1 MNCRVVVDSDAKR
14 GFMNMSYQLKRI
26 GLLLALLALGA
37 CSLFSDDESEQPAE
51 LQRFDQEIDLRQ
63 VWSESIG
70 DGQGRHY
77 NRLAPAIDGSMI
89 FAASADGTVVALDKV
104 SGDVRWRQRTGEE
117 ITGGVGAAGGIV
129 VFGTRDAQV
138 IALSQTDGERLWATA
153 VSSEV
158 LAAPQ
163 TDGRVVVAQSVD
175 GRLTALNASDG
186 VQRWVYDS
194 TVPALSLRGTS
205 KPLISG
211 NTVVAGFASGIVAA
225 IDATNGLLI
234 WEERVAVPQGRYDID
249 RIIDIDGDPV
259 LSGQTVFI
267 SSFQGN
273 LLGLD
278 LASGRIVWG
287 MPGSSYNSLALGLG
301 NIYWVD
307 NFSHVLAVQNNTER
321 TVWENED
328 LRLRRVNSPVTINN
342 YVAVADFEGYLH
354 LMSQIDGRIIS
365 RVRVDRSGVRA
376 NILSEGDTLYVYGN
390 NGRLVALRLP

>member
-1 MNCRVVVDSDAKR
+1 
-14 GFMNMSYQLKRI
+14 MNMSYLLKRI

-63 VWSESIG
+63 VWSESVG

-117 ITGGVGAAGGIV
+117 ITGGVGAAGGMV
-129 VFGTRDAQV
+129 VFGTRDAKV

-163 TDGRVVVAQSVD
+163 TDGRVVAAQSVD

-259 LSGQTVFI
+259 LSGQTVFV

-301 NIYWVD
+301 NIYWVN
-307 NFSHVLAVQNNTER
+307 NFSHVLAIQNNTER

-328 LRLRRVNSPVTINN
+328 LRLRRVNSLVTINN

-365 RVRVDRSGVRA
+365 RVRIDRSGVRA

-390 NGRLVALRLP
+390 SGRLVALRLP

>member
-1 MNCRVVVDSDAKR
+1 
-14 GFMNMSYQLKRI
+14 MNMSYLLKRI

-37 CSLFSDDESEQPAE
+37 CSIFSDDESEQPAE
-51 LQRFDQEIDLRQ
+51 LQRFDQEIELRQ

-77 NRLAPAIDGSMI
+77 NRLAPAIDGSLI
-89 FAASADGTVVALDKV
+89 FAASADGTVVALDKI

-117 ITGGVGAAGGIV
+117 ITGGVGAAGGMV

-163 TDGRVVVAQSVD
+163 TDGRVVAAQSVD

-186 VQRWVYDS
+186 LQRWVYDS

-211 NTVVAGFASGIVAA
+211 NTVVAGFASGIIAA

-249 RIIDIDGDPV
+249 RIIDIDGDPI

-278 LASGRIVWG
+278 VASGRIVWG

-301 NIYWVD
+301 NIYWVN
-307 NFSHVLAVQNNTER
+307 NFSHVIAVQNNTER

-354 LMSQIDGRIIS
+354 LMSQIDGRIIG
-365 RVRVDRSGVRA
+365 RDRVDRSGVRA

-390 NGRLVALRLP
+390 SGRLVALRLP

>member
-1 MNCRVVVDSDAKR
+1 
-14 GFMNMSYQLKRI
+14 MNMSYLLKRI

-37 CSLFSDDESEQPAE
+37 CSIFSDDESEQPAE
-51 LQRFDQEIDLRQ
+51 LQRFDQEIELRQ

-77 NRLAPAIDGSMI
+77 NRLAPAIDGSLI
-89 FAASADGTVVALDKV
+89 FAASADGTVVALDKS

-117 ITGGVGAAGGIV
+117 ITGGVGAAGGMV

-138 IALSQTDGERLWATA
+138 IALSQTDGELLWATT

-163 TDGRVVVAQSVD
+163 TDGRVVAAQSVD

-267 SSFQGN
+267 SSFQGT

-301 NIYWVD
+301 NIYWVN

-342 YVAVADFEGYLH
+342 YLAVADFEGYLH
-354 LMSQIDGRIIS
+354 LMTQIDGRIIS
-365 RVRVDRSGVRA
+365 RDRVDRSGVRA

-390 NGRLVALRLP
+390 SGRLVALRLP

>member
-1 MNCRVVVDSDAKR
+1 
-14 GFMNMSYQLKRI
+14 MNMSYLLKRI
-26 GLLLALLALGA
+26 GLLLALLTLGA
-37 CSLFSDDESEQPAE
+37 CGIFSDDESEQPAE
-51 LQRFDQEIDLRQ
+51 LQRFDQEIELRQ

-77 NRLAPAIDGSMI
+77 NRLAPAIDGEMI
-89 FAASADGTVVALDKV
+89 FAASADGTVVALDKI

-117 ITGGVGAAGGIV
+117 ITGGVGAAGGMV

-163 TDGRVVVAQSVD
+163 TDGRVVAAQSVD

-301 NIYWVD
+301 NIYWVN

-365 RVRVDRSGVRA
+365 RDRVDRSGVRA

-390 NGRLVALRLP
+390 SGRLVALRLP

>member
-1 MNCRVVVDSDAKR
+1 MNCRAVADVNAER
-14 GFMNMSYQLKRI
+14 GSKNMSYLFKPMF
-26 GLLLALLALGA
+26 LLLALSALGA

-51 LQRFDQEIDLRQ
+51 LQRIDQQLDLRQ
-63 VWSESIG
+63 VWSASIG

-77 NRLAPAIDGSMI
+77 NRLTPAIDGPMI
-89 FAASADGTVVALDKV
+89 FVASADGMVVALDKA
-104 SGDVRWRQRTGEE
+104 SGDVRWRQRTNES
-117 ITGGVGAAGGIV
+117 ITGGVGAASGQV
-129 VFGTRDAQV
+129 VFGTRDARV
-138 IALSQTDGERLWATA
+138 IALSQADGSQLWSAA

-163 TDGRVVVAQSVD
+163 TDGRVVAVQSVD
-175 GRLTALNASDG
+175 GRLTALNATDG
-186 VQRWVYDS
+186 TQRWVYDS

-249 RIIDIDGDPV
+249 RIIDIDGDP
-259 LSGQTVFI
+259 LLAGQTVFI
-267 SSFQGN
+267 SSYQGN
-273 LLGLD
+273 LMGLD

-301 NIYWVD
+301 NIYWVN

-321 TVWENED
+321 TVWENQD

-354 LMSQIDGRIIS
+354 LLSQIDGRIVS
-365 RVRVDRSGVRA
+365 RTRVDRAGVRG
-376 NILSEGDTLYVYGN
+376 NILSDGDTLYVYGN
-390 NGRLVALRLP
+390 SGRLVALRLP

>member
-1 MNCRVVVDSDAKR
+1 
-14 GFMNMSYQLKRI
+14 MNMSYLLKRI

-117 ITGGVGAAGGIV
+117 ITGGVGAAGGMV

-163 TDGRVVVAQSVD
+163 TDGRVVAAQSVD

-354 LMSQIDGRIIS
+354 LLSQIDGRIIS

>member
-1 MNCRVVVDSDAKR
+1 
-14 GFMNMSYQLKRI
+14 MNMSYLLKRI

-37 CSLFSDDESEQPAE
+37 CSIFSDDESEQPAE
-51 LQRFDQEIDLRQ
+51 LQRFDQEIELRQ

-77 NRLAPAIDGSMI
+77 NRLAPAIDGSLI
-89 FAASADGTVVALDKV
+89 FAASADGTVVALDKI

-117 ITGGVGAAGGIV
+117 ITGGVGAAGGMV

-163 TDGRVVVAQSVD
+163 TDGRVVAAQSVD

-186 VQRWVYDS
+186 LQRWVYDS

-249 RIIDIDGDPV
+249 RIIDIDGDPI

-278 LASGRIVWG
+278 VASGRIVWG

-301 NIYWVD
+301 NIYWVN
-307 NFSHVLAVQNNTER
+307 NFSHVIAVQNNTER

-354 LMSQIDGRIIS
+354 LMSQIDGRIIG
-365 RVRVDRSGVRA
+365 RDRVDRSGVRA

-390 NGRLVALRLP
+390 SGRLVALRLP

>member
-1 MNCRVVVDSDAKR
+1 
-14 GFMNMSYQLKRI
+14 MNMSYLLKRI

-77 NRLAPAIDGSMI
+77 NRLAPAIDGSLI

-117 ITGGVGAAGGIV
+117 ITGGVGAAGGMV

-163 TDGRVVVAQSVD
+163 TDGRVVAAQSVD

-301 NIYWVD
+301 NIYWV
-307 NFSHVLAVQNNTER
+307 NNYSHVLAVQNNTER

-390 NGRLVALRLP
+390 SGRLVALRLP

>member
-1 MNCRVVVDSDAKR
+1 
-14 GFMNMSYQLKRI
+14 MNMSYLLKRI

-117 ITGGVGAAGGIV
+117 ITGGVGAAGGMV

-163 TDGRVVVAQSVD
+163 TDGRVVAAQSVD

-287 MPGSSYNSLALGLG
+287 IPGSSYNSLALGLG

-354 LMSQIDGRIIS
+354 LLSQIDGRIIS